1 MCQEFRYFNP
11 CKWDKCGEEWM
22 GWLRARST
30 MAAFWTHGLFRDEM
44 RGFELNAKAKTLNIH
59 QIQGRAGKHSD
70 WCWHVDGSSKSALS
84 KRDGNGD
91 VSCPCDYY
99 VCQLWAASEYSLKQD
114 EARSG
119 HVHTLRFDFESGP
132 ALFPVSGCLG

>member
-1 MCQEFRYFNP
+1 MRCF
-11 CKWDKCGEEWM
+11 
-22 GWLRARST
+22 
-30 MAAFWTHGLFRDEM
+30 DEM
-44 RGFELNAKAKTLNIH
+44 LNAKAKTLNIY
-59 QIQGRAGKHSD
+59 QIQGQAGKHND

-99 VCQLWAASEYSLKQD
+99 ICQLWATSEYLLMLD
-114 EARSG
+114 EACSG
-119 HVHTLRFDFESGP
+119 HVHTLRFDVESGP